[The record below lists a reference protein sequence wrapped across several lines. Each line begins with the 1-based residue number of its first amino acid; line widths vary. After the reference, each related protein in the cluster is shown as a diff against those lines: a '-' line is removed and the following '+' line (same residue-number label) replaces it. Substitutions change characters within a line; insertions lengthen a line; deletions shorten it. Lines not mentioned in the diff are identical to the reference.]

1 MSSSCSNYIGT
12 KGQPQSTYLLTPLC
26 IAVLYETIMQLSA
39 LIIRSKGIA
48 KLQLWSGVQVQPK
61 IKISGM
67 TLFLGCCFLYGKIG
81 DVKITRQCS
90 RVGNVVKVGPRGCQ

>member
-12 KGQPQSTYLLTPLC
+12 IGHPQYTYLPTPLC
-26 IAVLYETIMQLSA
+26 IAVLYKTIMQLSA

-48 KLQLWSGVQVQPK
+48 KFQLWSGVQVKQK
-61 IKISGM
+61 IKNTGM
-67 TLFLGCCFLYGKIG
+67 TLFRGCCFLYGKIG